1 MPSAILPTVITANGV
16 ALSFGGSQGEKERM
30 GKLYVT
36 GLSKIFDNFQT
47 AESPC
52 LSIRKTM
59 EPLLK
64 GKARYS

>member
-1 MPSAILPTVITANGV
+1 MPSAILTTVVTANGV
-16 ALSFGGSQGEKERM
+16 ALSFGGSHGEKERM

-36 GLSKIFDNFQT
+36 GLTKIFDNFQT

-52 LSIRKTM
+52 LSIRKSR

-64 GKARYS
+64 GKAQYS